1 MTRQKNR
8 WFQKLFN
15 QCILSRNNYLS
26 HQVGNE
32 IEDDDVENFFY
43 RLIVLFLFAGIEKT
57 MHRSTSRN

>member
-1 MTRQKNR
+1 MTRHKNR

-57 MHRSTSRN
+57 M